1 MMARVKM
8 IILGMVATA
17 IFCPGLR
24 AQNVQLKYSTYLGGT
39 ENDYAKDITV
49 GSDGTAYITGL
60 TFSSDF
66 PALNSYQPSF
76 AGDYDAFVTR
86 FSSIGSSLLFSTY
99 LGGSGSETPHG
110 IAIDTLG
117 YIYVV
122 GWTHSQDFPTAAQPF
137 QPAIGGG
144 LGDGF
149 ITQFQ
154 SDGASLYYSSYLG
167 GSAQDSADSVAVGS
181 DNSAYITGYTESVDF
196 PTRPDAFQP
205 GYGGA
210 RDGFVVKVSPYGT
223 SLTYSTYLG
232 GNLNDQG
239 NDIAVDVPGY
249 AYIVGTTY
257 SSDFPTSG
265 AAFQTSL
272 AGGSGDSDAFIT
284 QLRPEGSSLYYST
297 YLGGTDEDKGIS
309 IDIDIN
315 GTVYLIGDTSSTDF
329 PTANPYQASRAGGGS
344 FGEVFISRLS
354 GLGSSLIYS
363 TYLGGSENDQ
373 GEGIAVD
380 SYGYAYLAG
389 KTDSTDF
396 PVLYPYQSSFGGG
409 DDDAFAVKLC
419 SSGSAI
425 CYSTYLGGSGDDE
438 GSAIAID
445 PAYDAYVTGKT
456 NSPTGFPVFNPYQS
470 SLAGGTNYDGF
481 VSKLSFSASPS
492 EKEYHY
498 DYDGD
503 GTSDIAVFRGITGL
517 WAVRGVTRA
526 YFGGTD
532 DQPAPGDY
540 NGDGT
545 TEISIFRHTSG
556 LWAIRGV
563 TRAYFG
569 TAYDWSEPGDYNGD
583 GTWDIAIF
591 RRTNGLWA
599 VRGVTRAYFGGASDT
614 PSPGYFDGDNSLDFA
629 LFRPTSG
636 LWAARGVTRFY
647 FGGSSDTPRAG
658 DYNGDGLWEGGIFRS
673 SSGLWAIRGVTRSY
687 FGSGYTDASVPAD
700 YNGNGRDDIGIF
712 RYSSGLWAVSGLTRV
727 YYGGSSDL
735 PVTR

>member
-1 MMARVKM
+1 ML
-8 IILGMVATA
+8 IIGMVAA
-17 IFCPGLR
+17 VFFWSVPGTKG
-24 AQNVQLKYSTYLGGT
+24 VQLKYSTYLGGMDD
-39 ENDYAKDITV
+39 DYAKDITV
-49 GSDGTAYITGL
+49 GSDGTAYVTGL

-66 PALNSYQPSF
+66 PSWNSYQPSLS
-76 AGDYDAFVTR
+76 GDHDAFVTR

-99 LGGSGSETPHG
+99 LGGSSSETPYG
-110 IAIDTLG
+110 IALDTLG

-122 GWTHSQDFPTAAQPF
+122 GWTLSQDFPTAAPLNLPF
-137 QPAIGGG
+137 QPAPGGG

-154 SDGASLYYSSYLG
+154 PDGSSLYYSSYLG

-181 DNSAYITGYTESVDF
+181 DNSAYITGYTESDDF
-196 PTRPDAFQP
+196 PTRPGAFQS
-205 GYGGA
+205 GYGGGLK
-210 RDGFVVKVSPYGT
+210 DGFAAKVSPNGT
-223 SLTYSTYLG
+223 SLTYATYLG
-232 GNLNDQG
+232 GSLEDKG
-239 NDIAVDVPGY
+239 NDIAVDVPGF

-257 SSDFPTSG
+257 SSNFPTAG
-265 AAFQTSL
+265 DAFHSSL
-272 AGGSGDSDAFIT
+272 TGGSGDSDAFIT
-284 QLRPEGSSLYYST
+284 QLRPDGASLYYST

-315 GTVYLIGDTSSTDF
+315 GTAYLVGETSSTDF

-344 FGEVFISRLS
+344 LGEVYISRLS
-354 GLGSSLIYS
+354 NFGSSLIYS
-363 TYLGGSENDQ
+363 TYLGGSDNED
-373 GEGIAVD
+373 GEGITVD
-380 SYGYAYLAG
+380 DYGYAYLTG
-389 KTDSTDF
+389 TTDSTDF
-396 PVLYPYQSSFGGG
+396 PVLYPYQSTFGGG

-425 CYSTYLGGSGDDE
+425 CYSTYLGGSGDDQ
-438 GSAIAID
+438 GAAIAID
-445 PAYDAYVTGKT
+445 PAYDAYVTGQT

-481 VSKLSFSASPS
+481 ISKLSFSVSPS
-492 EKEYHY
+492 DKQYHY
-498 DYDGD
+498 DYNGD
-503 GTSDIAVFRGITGL
+503 GTSDIAIFRGTTGL

-526 YFGGTD
+526 YFGVTD

-545 TEISIFRHTSG
+545 TEIGIFRHTSG

-583 GTWDIAIF
+583 GTWNIAIF

-599 VRGVTRAYFGGASDT
+599 VRGVTRAYFGGAYDN

-700 YNGNGRDDIGIF
+700 YNGNGRDDIAIF

-727 YYGGSSDL
+727 YFGGASDE
-735 PVTR
+735 PVAR